1 MFSPNGRSF
10 IAEFLPDLCK
20 FCTSLQST
28 GKERKVS
35 RISSRLEAT
44 RFGSNLTE
52 IRYFRCLFL
61 RLTNSRIQFNDCGT
75 CAIPIP
81 NPSPPRKLG
90 SGELSIRKS
99 LPRLVK

>member
-1 MFSPNGRSF
+1 MFSPNRRSS

-28 GKERKVS
+28 WEERKAS
-35 RISSRLEAT
+35 RASSRLEAT

-61 RLTNSRIQFNDCGT
+61 PLTNSRIQFNDCNI
-75 CAIPIP
+75 CATGPIAD
-81 NPSPPRKLG
+81 
-90 SGELSIRKS
+90 LSSAADCEVINW
-99 LPRLVK
+99 P